1 MNKYVVIGIIGIIS
15 SLLASLAD
23 VPLVNPKEK
32 YDQIPG
38 KHPVKWWQD
47 VTDKRFELSFWLS
60 FLGQPGTYLVM
71 WMLAV
76 LIGKNSVGL
85 GLALKINTF
94 IGCYTGLL
102 CHVVY
107 CMKPLLYR
115 RLYKKLDDKEVEETF
130 SALDMVSKV
139 PMMIGFATLWLGS
152 TVIVVSAIINGA
164 LAVPKICLLL
174 NPVPSTL
181 VLLILKKCNVR
192 IIGALGAGFMMFS
205 ILLMIAG
212 FQV

>member
-1 MNKYVVIGIIGIIS
+1 MNIYVVIGIIGLIS
-15 SLLASLAD
+15 SFVAALAD

-32 YDQIPG
+32 YNQIPG

-47 VTDKRFELSFWLS
+47 VTDKRFKLSFWLS

-76 LIGKNSVGL
+76 LISENSTGL

-102 CHVVY
+102 CHVVF

-115 RLYKKLDDKEVEETF
+115 KLYKKLNDTEIEEAF
-130 SALDMVSKV
+130 GALDKVSQI
-139 PMMIGFATLWLGS
+139 PLIIGFLTLWLGT
-152 TVIVVSAIINGA
+152 TVIVVSAIISGA
-164 LAVPKICLLL
+164 LQVPKICLLL
-174 NPVPSTL
+174 NPVPSTIF
-181 VLLILKKCNVR
+181 LLILKKCNVR
-192 IIGALGAGFMMFS
+192 IIGALGVGFMMFS
-205 ILLMIAG
+205 ILLIIAG
-212 FQV
+212 LYI

>member
-1 MNKYVVIGIIGIIS
+1 MNIYVVIGIIGLIS
-15 SLLASLAD
+15 SFVAALAD

-32 YDQIPG
+32 YNQIPG

-47 VTDKRFELSFWLS
+47 VTDKRFKLSFWLS

-76 LIGKNSVGL
+76 LISENSTGL

-102 CHVVY
+102 CHVVF

-115 RLYKKLDDKEVEETF
+115 KLYKKLDDTEIEEAF
-130 SALDMVSKV
+130 GALDKVSQI
-139 PMMIGFATLWLGS
+139 PLIIGFLTLWLGT
-152 TVIVVSAIINGA
+152 TVIVVSAIISGA
-164 LAVPKICLLL
+164 LQVPKICLLL
-174 NPVPSTL
+174 NPVPSTIF
-181 VLLILKKCNVR
+181 LLILKKCNVR
-192 IIGALGAGFMMFS
+192 IIGALGVGFMMFS
-205 ILLMIAG
+205 ILLIIAG
-212 FQV
+212 LYI

>member
-1 MNKYVVIGIIGIIS
+1 MNEYIVIGIIGLIS
-15 SLLASLAD
+15 SFVAALAD

-32 YDQIPG
+32 YNQIPG

-47 VTDKRFELSFWLS
+47 VTDNRFILSFWLS

-76 LIGKNSVGL
+76 LISENSTGL

-102 CHVVY
+102 CHVVF

-115 RLYKKLDDKEVEETF
+115 KLYKKLDDTEIEEAF
-130 SALDMVSKV
+130 GALDKVSQI
-139 PMMIGFATLWLGS
+139 PLIIGFVTLWLGT
-152 TVIVVSAIINGA
+152 TVIVVSAIISGA
-164 LAVPKICLLL
+164 LQVPKICLLL
-174 NPVPSTL
+174 NQIPSTIF
-181 VLLILKKCNVR
+181 LLILKKCNVR
-192 IIGALGAGFMMFS
+192 IIGALGVGFMMFS
-205 ILLMIAG
+205 ILLIIAG
-212 FQV
+212 LYI